1 MDETR
6 VDIASSAITLP
17 SVTDRPLTHSHD
29 GLRSQLDMVSPVDES
44 ASPVGEISP
53 IGNPSM
59 AHEGFTEVSP
69 ILDCMSPQAR
79 SPDTAD
85 FSSIL
90 SQELICPIDVE
101 AISNRWL
108 STFIPIAGQ
117 QNKEYPAAITA
128 FIYRMLKSYAV
139 VTIRG
144 RAAPPFVHA
153 TQTALASITP
163 PLSTCLTIVRM
174 CENPLPGSQRTA
186 VDVLQ
191 REMSRLYNQHRSY
204 HRLQLLG
211 AFQAYLIYSMVL
223 FFKLNPG
230 STSVLR
236 QAMMSLQVLASAS
249 SRQGLMC
256 AAEQQNARPRWEA
269 WIVAEAN
276 RRTLF
281 TMYLFDSLLS
291 AQDGLPIFL
300 GTELHGLP
308 APGGRALWRA
318 TGKSEWEQ
326 AYNLLLS
333 DSAETLRI
341 DELWPIPPDMDELT
355 IAGRRHKVDRWLESV
370 DEFGT
375 MLYAVTSCTHG
386 G

>member
-1 MDETR
+1 
-6 VDIASSAITLP
+6 
-17 SVTDRPLTHSHD
+17 
-29 GLRSQLDMVSPVDES
+29 
-44 ASPVGEISP
+44 
-53 IGNPSM
+53 
-59 AHEGFTEVSP
+59 
-69 ILDCMSPQAR
+69 
-79 SPDTAD
+79 
-85 FSSIL
+85 
-90 SQELICPIDVE
+90 
-101 AISNRWL
+101 
-108 STFIPIAGQ
+108 
-117 QNKEYPAAITA
+117 
-128 FIYRMLKSYAV
+128 
-139 VTIRG
+139 
-144 RAAPPFVHA
+144 
-153 TQTALASITP
+153 
-163 PLSTCLTIVRM
+163 
-174 CENPLPGSQRTA
+174 
-186 VDVLQ
+186 
-191 REMSRLYNQHRSY
+191 
-204 HRLQLLG
+204 
-211 AFQAYLIYSMVL
+211 MVL

-355 IAGRRHKVDRWLESV
+355 IAGRRHRVDRWLESV